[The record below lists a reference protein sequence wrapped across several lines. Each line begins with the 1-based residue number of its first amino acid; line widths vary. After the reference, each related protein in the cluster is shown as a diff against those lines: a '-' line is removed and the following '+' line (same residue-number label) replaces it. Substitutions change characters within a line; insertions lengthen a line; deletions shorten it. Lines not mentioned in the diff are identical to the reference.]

1 MPIVWEW
8 LEAPDHTRRTRGNA
22 NLHGAAGEGSREG
35 SPVRVFNQ
43 SLRYT
48 SHCFRHRPFFF
59 CLHHTHRVCSPHVY
73 HSQVLCF
80 RFHSPFENQWAALVP
95 LVSGGQVKTAFSR
108 IGLHLTADAVCLQMY
123 VCICDRIW
131 VCVCSLVWEVQEQC
145 GRTLREGY
153 AEDNNS
159 SKSTDAGFN

>member
-1 MPIVWEW
+1 M
-8 LEAPDHTRRTRGNA
+8 
-22 NLHGAAGEGSREG
+22 
-35 SPVRVFNQ
+35 
-43 SLRYT
+43 
-48 SHCFRHRPFFF
+48 
-59 CLHHTHRVCSPHVY
+59 
-73 HSQVLCF
+73 
-80 RFHSPFENQWAALVP
+80 P

-123 VCICDRIW
+123 VCICDRIR